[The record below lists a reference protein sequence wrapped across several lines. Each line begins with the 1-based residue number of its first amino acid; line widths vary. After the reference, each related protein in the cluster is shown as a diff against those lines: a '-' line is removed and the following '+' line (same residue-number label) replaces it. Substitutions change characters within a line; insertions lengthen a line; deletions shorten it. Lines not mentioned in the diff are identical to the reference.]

1 MDFVNAEINVVVHA
15 TEDKD
20 IIIDSL
26 RNVLLLDTEKIEI
39 ISSEGHWGNKILLM
53 RLWVFGH
60 DSSDLLKKIFSSLIY
75 YDKEILSNIENFVDD
90 KGYLYLRLD
99 KQKLCKKKIRLGDN
113 DSIRLKF
120 KPVRKFKNL
129 DIVDEYRRFFLSI
142 E

>member
-39 ISSEGHWGNKILLM
+39 VSSEGHWGNQILLM

-75 YDKEILSNIENFVDD
+75 YDKEILSSIENFVDD